1 MKKSK
6 IKYEESTLNFRV
18 PNEIKDEIVQ
28 KAEQKNITVS
38 RYLRQV
44 LEDVLNG
51 TLHKSEVKVKEE
63 PTFLSSIGF
72 LRLMMW
78 IYNKRT
84 DDKLIESK
92 EQLEEF
98 TKTLKRLDGHLP
110 EEIIREFDKV
120 LTNVITIRK
129 DSKYNTERFDF
140 PNPYGSG
147 NQFDYG
153 KVERYF
159 LNHGTE
165 N

>member
-28 KAEQKNITVS
+28 KAQHKNMTVS

-44 LEDVLNG
+44 LEEVLNG

-63 PTFLSSIGF
+63 PKFLSSIEF
-72 LRLMMW
+72 LRLMLW
-78 IYNKRT
+78 VYQKKE
-84 DDKLIESK
+84 DSKLIEPK

-98 TKTLKRLDGHLP
+98 TRTLKRLDGHLP

-120 LTNVITIRK
+120 LTNVITIKK
-129 DSKYNTERFDF
+129 DGKYNNERFDF
-140 PNPYGSG
+140 PNPYGS

-159 LNHGTE
+159 LAYSIE
-165 N
+165 